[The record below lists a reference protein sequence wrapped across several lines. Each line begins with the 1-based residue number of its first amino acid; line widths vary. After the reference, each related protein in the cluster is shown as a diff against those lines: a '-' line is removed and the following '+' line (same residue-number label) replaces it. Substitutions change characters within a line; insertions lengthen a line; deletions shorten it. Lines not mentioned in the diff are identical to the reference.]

1 MRNTINATS
10 YALRTKKTMS
20 IGSILLGLAL
30 FIVVATILAYPYLAA
45 QQHELPSE
53 YERLEASKE
62 LLLGEIRILD
72 FDHET
77 GKIPTESYEVERRGL
92 VAEAARI
99 MQKLDAL
106 PQSRRPA
113 VDDLDDMD
121 DTGDLEAAIAALRQT
136 GTQRKPKGKKE
147 KMAAPVVATATPV
160 APSNGRFCTEC
171 GQPVKSND
179 KFCASCGHKLASS
192 Q

>member
-1 MRNTINATS
+1 MT
-10 YALRTKKTMS
+10 L
-20 IGSILLGLAL
+20 GSILLGLAL
-30 FIVVATILAYPYLAA
+30 FIVVALILAYPYLKA
-45 QQHELPSE
+45 QRQDMPSE
-53 YERLEASKE
+53 YERLEAAKD

-77 GKIPTESYEVERRGL
+77 GKIPTESYEAERRGL

-113 VDDLDDMD
+113 AFDDDMD
-121 DTGDLEAAIAALRQT
+121 DTEDLEAAIAALRQS
-136 GTQRKPKGKKE
+136 GKQRKQKGKKE
-147 KMAAPVVATATPV
+147 KKAAPVVAAAAPV

-171 GQPVKSND
+171 GQPVKSSD
-179 KFCASCGHKLASS
+179 KFCAACGHKLVG
-192 Q
+192 

>member
-1 MRNTINATS
+1 MT
-10 YALRTKKTMS
+10 L
-20 IGSILLGLAL
+20 GSILIGLAL
-30 FIVVATILAYPYLAA
+30 FIVVALILAYPYLAA
-45 QQHELPSE
+45 QQPGSPSE

-77 GKIPTESYEVERRGL
+77 GKIPTEAYEAERRGL

-113 VDDLDDMD
+113 TFADDMD
-121 DTGDLEAAIAALRQT
+121 DREDLEAAIAALRQS
-136 GTQRKPKGKKE
+136 GKQRKPKSKKE
-147 KMAAPVVATATPV
+147 KKAAPVVAAAAPV

-171 GQPVKSND
+171 GQPVKSSD
-179 KFCASCGHKLASS
+179 KFCAACGHKLVG
-192 Q
+192 